1 MKIAIVDDD
10 RQLSDR
16 LMEYMDAVLAGSCE
30 WLHYPSGEAFLAA
43 WTPGMRDRV
52 ILDIFMGGVT
62 GMDVARE
69 IRRSDREV
77 KLVFC
82 TTSNEFASES
92 YEANACYYLHKPLE
106 KGRVKAMLDRI
117 DLAQPEQA
125 RTVQLP
131 DGTAAVLRDIVYA
144 DSAAHYV
151 TLHCRRGKSIR
162 VRASLGMWSGCCA
175 PIRIFSVRPR
185 GLS

>member
-16 LMEYMDAVLAGSCE
+16 LMEYMDALLAGSCE

-43 WTPGMRDRV
+43 WTPGMCDRV

-82 TTSNEFASES
+82 TTSSEFASES
-92 YEANACYYLHKPLE
+92 YEVKPVIICTSLW
-106 KGRVKAMLDRI
+106 K
-117 DLAQPEQA
+117 
-125 RTVQLP
+125 
-131 DGTAAVLRDIVYA
+131 
-144 DSAAHYV
+144 
-151 TLHCRRGKSIR
+151 RG
-162 VRASLGMWSGCCA
+162 G
-175 PIRIFSVRPR
+175 
-185 GLS
+185 

>member
-16 LMEYMDAVLAGSCE
+16 LMEYMDALLAGSCE

-43 WTPGMRDRV
+43 WTPGMCDRV

-82 TTSNEFASES
+82 TTSNEFASE
-92 YEANACYYLHKPLE
+92 
-106 KGRVKAMLDRI
+106 AMR
-117 DLAQPEQA
+117 
-125 RTVQLP
+125 
-131 DGTAAVLRDIVYA
+131 
-144 DSAAHYV
+144 
-151 TLHCRRGKSIR
+151 
-162 VRASLGMWSGCCA
+162 
-175 PIRIFSVRPR
+175 
-185 GLS
+185 